1 MSRTVIFDFDRTIAN
16 TLDAVVKIVNEHSEH
31 FGYKKV
37 TKQDIP
43 YLQGKNQD
51 LISLCSSLNVSFE
64 SKGSLKIDIPR

>member
-1 MSRTVIFDFDRTIAN
+1 MSRTVIFDFDGTIAN

-43 YLQGKNQD
+43 YLQGKNLGRSCPILEYQFSNC
-51 LISLCSSLNVSFE
+51 LFGFKRYIQ
-64 SKGSLKIDIPR
+64 R